1 MNMESIL
8 NVIITWAGGIA
19 VAVLIIF
26 LVKDVLKLVKGDG
39 AGDLGKIIIKALSVF
54 LIIGFMFVAKNYM
67 GLGQSASNIGDKIV
81 DTVVSEAD
89 KMGGSGN

>member
-1 MNMESIL
+1 MTMDSIL

-26 LVKDVLKLVKGDG
+26 LVKDVLDLVKGNG
-39 AGDLGKIIIKALSVF
+39 GSSVGKIVIKALSVF

-67 GLGQSASNIGDKIV
+67 GLGQSASNIGQGIV
-81 DTVVSEAD
+81 DTVVDETG
-89 KMGGSGN
+89 KMGGN